1 MINKQEAQKKGLNI
15 IDSTKENNPL
25 KSMLEQN
32 FPDTLSEGQVSL
44 KAIATLLG
52 INPHSNTQGYELT
65 FTGKGLANTLYTTPV
80 EFELSEE
87 VERSKE
93 RESTQNS
100 IIIGDNLDVLK
111 ILKSAY
117 YEKIKMIYIDPPYN
131 TKSENFIYPDD
142 FRKDYRKILREVGLL
157 SLDDEGNEVE
167 SKTLQTFRNITGSR
181 SHSGWLSFMLPRLKL
196 ARDLLKED
204 GVIFISI
211 DDNEQAN
218 LKILCDEIFGEENFV
233 GTFCVENN
241 PKGRKNS
248 SYISLTN
255 DYCLVY
261 AKSKEVGGFCEN
273 IPKHSKEL
281 EVDEHNRVFSH
292 GRRVL
297 VGESSNKQ
305 AEFNSPKHYSVY
317 YKKQTSEM
325 RIFVEKNL
333 DDKRLELINQGYVRY
348 ISCRDEKFLEN
359 TYTQAKFLELFN
371 DGALIFKENTI
382 YEKDFNTHTRI
393 KSILTNMKYMSVS
406 KNGEFEVVFDY
417 KTETAGR
424 KLSGMGIP
432 FDMPKNVSF
441 LKTLITLIDEDDF
454 TVLDFFAGSG
464 TTAQAVMEL
473 NAEDGGN
480 RRFILVQLPEEI
492 KEDKNKT
499 AFDFVKNELGRS
511 EPKISDIT
519 IERVRRAGD
528 KLRNEKGAT
537 SNVDIGYRVYS
548 LGEKAKLSDE
558 GSIIPHSA
566 NITPAD
572 IARNLALFAG
582 KPLHTPLEEIV
593 ADKLFMCEDILCV
606 VGIDKEVEEKILEEK
621 NKAIFIDGY
630 GTYTLESFLNLNIPN
645 DERVSV
651 VY

>member
-1 MINKQEAQKKGLNI
+1 MINKQEAQKRGLNI

-93 RESTQNS
+93 RESTENS

-157 SLDDEGNEVE
+157 EIDEEGNEVE

-196 ARDLLKED
+196 AKDLLCED

-233 GTFCVENN
+233 SCFIWETK
-241 PKGRKNS
+241 KGAQGMTTQSHIVANHEF
-248 SYISLTN
+248 ILT
-255 DYCLVY
+255 Y
-261 AKSKEVGGFCEN
+261 AKAKDNF
-273 IPKHSKEL
+273 
-281 EVDEHNRVFSH
+281 
-292 GRRVL
+292 
-297 VGESSNKQ
+297 
-305 AEFNSPKHYSVY
+305 
-317 YKKQTSEM
+317 
-325 RIFVEKNL
+325 
-333 DDKRLELINQGYVRY
+333 
-348 ISCRDEKFLEN
+348 KFLGTKRDNEGFSNPDNDERGLWKRQYLQRLDQGLPTRTIVDPN
-359 TYTQAKFLELFN
+359 TNISYSFETPYSQEKL
-371 DGALIFKENTI
+371 DTWIKEN
-382 YEKDFNTHTRI
+382 RI
-393 KSILTNMKYMSVS
+393 LFP
-406 KNGEFEVVFDY
+406 KNGEGYPARKEFLNEY
-417 KTETAGR
+417 KNN
-424 KLSGMGIP
+424 KQ
-432 FDMPKNVSF
+432 
-441 LKTLITLIDEDDF
+441 LITSLGCYATKAGTEKLYALFDDVKIF
-454 TVLDFFAGSG
+454 TNPKPDTLLKFLLEITDTQNSIILDFFAGSG

-480 RRFILVQLPEEI
+480 RRFILVQLPEPI
-492 KEDKNKT
+492 NEDKNKT
-499 AFDFVKNELGRS
+499 AYDFVKNELGRD

-519 IERVRRAGD
+519 IERVNRAGD

-548 LGEKAKLSDE
+548 LGEKARLSDE

-566 NITPAD
+566 NITPQD

-593 ADKLFMCEDILCV
+593 ADKLFSCEDILCV

>member
-1 MINKQEAQKKGLNI
+1 MIDMQKAQQKGLNI
-15 IDSTKENNPL
+15 IDSTKQNNPL

-32 FPDTLSEGQVSL
+32 FPDTLSEGEVNL
-44 KAIATLLG
+44 KALAMLLG
-52 INPHSNTQGYELT
+52 LDPHSNTQGYELT
-65 FTGKGLANTLYTTPV
+65 FTGKGLANTLYTTPTD
-80 EFELSEE
+80 FELSEE
-87 VERSKE
+87 VEESKE
-93 RESTQNS
+93 RESTENS

-142 FRKDYRKILREVGLL
+142 FREDYKKILREVGLL
-157 SLDDEGNEVE
+157 SLDEEGKEVT
-167 SKTLQTFRNITGSR
+167 SKALQTFRNITGSR

-218 LKILCDEIFGEENFV
+218 LKILCDEIFGEENVEIYIWNLSDFEETSFTKTASKTVRFEHEYVVACFKNIKSLARFKEHRFV
-233 GTFCVENN
+233 DRDDFTNPDNDPRGAWMSGNISRNGITSTNGSKYYTITS
-241 PKGRKNS
+241 PKGVAYTRNWT
-248 SYISLTN
+248 I
-255 DYCLVY
+255 
-261 AKSKEVGGFCEN
+261 SKEEF
-273 IPKHSKEL
+273 IEL
-281 EVDEHNRVFSH
+281 ERDN
-292 GRRVL
+292 
-297 VGESSNKQ
+297 
-305 AEFNSPKHYSVY
+305 
-317 YKKQTSEM
+317 
-325 RIFVEKNL
+325 RIF
-333 DDKRLELINQGYVRY
+333 
-348 ISCRDEKFLEN
+348 FP
-359 TYTQAKFLELFN
+359 
-371 DGALIFKENTI
+371 
-382 YEKDFNTHTRI
+382 
-393 KSILTNMKYMSVS
+393 
-406 KNGEFEVVFDY
+406 KNGEGVPRLKIFQNEESYSIQSSIFSGL
-417 KTETAGR
+417 KTSVTGR
-424 KLSGMGIP
+424 KEILALFGQDIFS
-432 FDMPKNVSF
+432 FPKPTSF
-441 LKTLITLIDEDDF
+441 IRRFLEISTSTKDNDII
-454 TVLDFFAGSG
+454 LDFFAGSG

-473 NAEDGGN
+473 NSEDGGN

-499 AFDFVKNELGRS
+499 SYDFVKNELGRN

-519 IERVRRAGD
+519 IERVKRAGE
-528 KLRNEKGAT
+528 KLKNEGLVA
-537 SNVDIGYRVYS
+537 SSVDIGYRVYS

-582 KPLHTPLEEIV
+582 KPLHMPLEEIV

-606 VGIDKEVEEKILEEK
+606 VGIDKEVEEKILEDK
-621 NKAIFIDGY
+621 NRAIFVDGY

-645 DERVSV
+645 DERVNV

>member
-1 MINKQEAQKKGLNI
+1 MINKQEAQKRGLNI

-111 ILKSAY
+111 ILKSTY

-157 SLDDEGNEVE
+157 EIDEEGNEVE

-211 DDNEQAN
+211 DDNEQAQ

-233 GTFCVENN
+233 GDFIWYNKYTTSNDTDISYQHEHILCYSKTRSVFKLELLPRTEKQNKDYKN
-241 PKGRKNS
+241 RDNDPKGVWKPTPLHARSGNANS
-248 SYISLTN
+248 VYEIEFPNGIKWKAPQGRYPRYTKDSLMTFYENGELYFNSNGGVDKKTYLSQVRQGITCGTLWSY
-255 DYCLVY
+255 D
-261 AKSKEVGGFCEN
+261 EVG
-273 IPKHSKEL
+273 HT
-281 EVDEHNRVFSH
+281 H
-292 GRRVL
+292 GNN
-297 VGESSNKQ
+297 EEI
-305 AEFNSPKHYSVY
+305 AEIL
-317 YKKQTSEM
+317 KKG
-325 RIFVEKNL
+325 V
-333 DDKRLELINQGYVRY
+333 
-348 ISCRDEKFLEN
+348 
-359 TYTQAKFLELFN
+359 FN
-371 DGALIFKENTI
+371 DPKGTKLIKHI
-382 YEKDFNTHTRI
+382 LRI
-393 KSILTNMKYMSVS
+393 SSPEFDSI
-406 KNGEFEVVFDY
+406 
-417 KTETAGR
+417 
-424 KLSGMGIP
+424 I
-432 FDMPKNVSF
+432 
-441 LKTLITLIDEDDF
+441 
-454 TVLDFFAGSG
+454 LDFFAGSG

-473 NAEDGGN
+473 NTEDGGN
-480 RRFILVQLPEEI
+480 RRFILVQLPESIDES
-492 KEDKNKT
+492 KNKT
-499 AFDFVKNELGRS
+499 AYDFVKNELGRS

-519 IERVRRAGD
+519 IERVNRAGE
-528 KLRNEKGAT
+528 KLKSEGLVASST
-537 SNVDIGYRVYS
+537 DIGYRVYS
-548 LGEKAKLSDE
+548 LGEKARLSDE

-566 NITPAD
+566 NITPQD

-593 ADKLFMCEDILCV
+593 ADKLFSCEDILCV

>member
-1 MINKQEAQKKGLNI
+1 MLRNEPPTTWIKPNHSFN
-15 IDSTKENNPL
+15 STHPN
-25 KSMLEQN
+25 SQN
-32 FPDTLSEGQVSL
+32 FLI
-44 KAIATLLG
+44 K
-52 INPHSNTQGYELT
+52 
-65 FTGKGLANTLYTTPV
+65 
-80 EFELSEE
+80 
-87 VERSKE
+87 
-93 RESTQNS
+93 
-100 IIIGDNLDVLK
+100 GDNLEALK
-111 ILKSAY
+111 LLKNT
-117 YEKIKMIYIDPPYN
+117 YEKKIKMIYIDPPYN
-131 TKSENFIYPDD
+131 TGSDGFVYTDDYKYTPKKLSSLCGMSEEDCKKMLEYYSKGKNSHSAWLTFMYP
-142 FRKDYRKILREVGLL
+142 RL
-157 SLDDEGNEVE
+157 SLA
-167 SKTLQTFRNITGSR
+167 RN
-181 SHSGWLSFMLPRLKL
+181 
-196 ARDLLKED
+196 LLKED

-211 DDNEQAN
+211 DDNEQAQ
-218 LKILCDEIFGEENFV
+218 LKLLCDEIFGEENFV

-325 RIFVEKNL
+325 QIFVEKNL

-424 KLSGMGIP
+424 KLSRMGIP

-454 TVLDFFAGSG
+454 TILDFFAGSG

-473 NAEDGGN
+473 NAEDNGN
-480 RRFILVQLPEEI
+480 RRFILVQLPEVIDE
-492 KEDKNKT
+492 KRSKT
-499 AFDFVKNELGRS
+499 AYDFVKNTLGID

-519 IERVRRAGD
+519 QERIIRASKQIQEKYPEYQGDLGFKVFELEEIPSELAEIRQSNFEKVNHLLRDEEIEDLLDTQAILQSFCLYDGVP
-528 KLRNEKGAT
+528 
-537 SNVDIGYRVYS
+537 
-548 LGEKAKLSDE
+548 LGEKIEEVDLGGYGAYRYGNRLYLLHQGFETKHLQELLRRNDE
-558 GSIIPHSA
+558 DREFCVNQIVLLAYCFESA
-566 NITPAD
+566 RFRE
-572 IARNLALFAG
+572 IAEAIKYTSKKSSELAL
-582 KPLHTPLEEIV
+582 
-593 ADKLFMCEDILCV
+593 V
-606 VGIDKEVEEKILEEK
+606 VRG
-621 NKAIFIDGY
+621 
-630 GTYTLESFLNLNIPN
+630 
-645 DERVSV
+645 
-651 VY
+651 

>member
-1 MINKQEAQKKGLNI
+1 MIDKQKAQKKGLNI

-25 KSMLEQN
+25 KSMLERH
-32 FPDTLSEGQVSL
+32 FPDTLSEGEVNL
-44 KAIATLLG
+44 KALAMLLG
-52 INPHSNTQGYELT
+52 LNSDSNTQGYELT

-87 VERSKE
+87 IERSKE

-100 IIIGDNLDVLK
+100 ILIGDNLDVLK

-157 SLDDEGNEVE
+157 SLDEEGNEIE
-167 SKTLQTFRNITGSR
+167 SKELQTFRNITGSR

-196 ARDLLKED
+196 ARDLLKEE

-233 GTFCVENN
+233 ASVIWEKKYSPQNDAKWLSDNHDFIFIYA
-241 PKGRKNS
+241 KNKEQWKPILLPRTEKMNSRYKNIDNDIRGVWKS
-248 SYISLTN
+248 S
-255 DYCLVY
+255 DCLVKTY
-261 AKSKEVGGFCEN
+261 MKAYDYPIITPSGRVVTPPEGRCWMTSKENFQKLVDDNRIWFGENGDNVPSLKRFLSEVKQGLTPLTIWKYSEVG
-273 IPKHSKEL
+273 
-281 EVDEHNRVFSH
+281 HNQDAM
-292 GRRVL
+292 
-297 VGESSNKQ
+297 K
-305 AEFNSPKHYSVY
+305 
-317 YKKQTSEM
+317 
-325 RIFVEKNL
+325 
-333 DDKRLELINQGYVRY
+333 ELINLFEGKRIFDTPKPTKLLKHILK
-348 ISCRDEKFLEN
+348 ISSN
-359 TYTQAKFLELFN
+359 SN
-371 DGALIFKENTI
+371 DLI
-382 YEKDFNTHTRI
+382 
-393 KSILTNMKYMSVS
+393 
-406 KNGEFEVVFDY
+406 
-417 KTETAGR
+417 
-424 KLSGMGIP
+424 
-432 FDMPKNVSF
+432 
-441 LKTLITLIDEDDF
+441 
-454 TVLDFFAGSG
+454 LDFFAGSG

-480 RRFILVQLPEEI
+480 RRFILVQLPEKI
-492 KEDKNKT
+492 QEDKNKT
-499 AFDFVKNELGRS
+499 AYDFVKNELGRS

-519 IERVRRAGD
+519 IERVKRAGE
-528 KLRNEKGAT
+528 KLKGDGLVA
-537 SNVDIGYRVYS
+537 SSVDIGYRVYS
-548 LGEKAKLSDE
+548 LSQKARLSDE

-582 KPLHTPLEEIV
+582 KPLHIPLKEIV
-593 ADKLFMCEDILCV
+593 ADKLFVCEDILCV
-606 VGIDKEVEEKILEEK
+606 VGIDKEVESKILEEK

-645 DERVSV
+645 DERVNV

>member
-1 MINKQEAQKKGLNI
+1 MISKQEAQKRGLNI

-157 SLDDEGNEVE
+157 EIDEEGNEVE

-211 DDNEQAN
+211 DDNEQAQ

-233 GTFCVENN
+233 NCFIWRRKTGASDSKAISTITEYIFCYAKNIEFTSNVFN
-241 PKGRKNS
+241 KNS
-248 SYISLTN
+248 MSYDEKRYRFSDEYEERRGKYYPDNLDRGGIRYSDSLNYPIECPDGTLTYPN
-255 DYCLVY
+255 
-261 AKSKEVGGFCEN
+261 
-273 IPKHSKEL
+273 
-281 EVDEHNRVFSH
+281 
-292 GRRVL
+292 GRR
-297 VGESSNKQ
+297 
-305 AEFNSPKHYSVY
+305 EF
-317 YKKQTSEM
+317 
-325 RIFVEKNL
+325 
-333 DDKRLELINQGYVRY
+333 
-348 ISCRDEKFLEN
+348 
-359 TYTQAKFLELFN
+359 FN
-371 DGALIFKENTI
+371 DGWVWTWGKEKLEWGIKNGFIEFRKSKTKESGWAVCYKNYLKVDNKDNLIQRNAPHKNLI
-382 YEKDFNTHTRI
+382 LDVLNTHATLELNTLLGG
-393 KSILTNMKYMSVS
+393 K
-406 KNGEFEVVFDY
+406 VFDTP
-417 KTETAGR
+417 KPVDLIKFII
-424 KLSGMGIP
+424 KLIKMNNDI
-432 FDMPKNVSF
+432 
-441 LKTLITLIDEDDF
+441 I
-454 TVLDFFAGSG
+454 LDFFAGSG

-593 ADKLFMCEDILCV
+593 ADKLFSCEDILCV

>member
-233 GTFCVENN
+233 NCMPHLTKKAGKTSNN
-241 PKGRKNS
+241 ISNNHDYLLCYQKNN
-248 SYISLTN
+248 TN
-255 DYCLVY
+255 FSQIL
-261 AKSKEVGGFCEN
+261 
-273 IPKHSKEL
+273 
-281 EVDEHNRVFSH
+281 VDESEYNEQDDFYKERGGYKLNQPLDYDSLQYNPSLDYTISIDGKTFFAGQNEDLYKQRKLGKYSKKDWAWRWGKEKFEFGLKNGFIEIRGNRIYTKTYFRARISDKKPYKIEYIDRTKNV
-292 GRRVL
+292 
-297 VGESSNKQ
+297 SS
-305 AEFNSPKHYSVY
+305 
-317 YKKQTSEM
+317 
-325 RIFVEKNL
+325 I
-333 DDKRLELINQGYVRY
+333 ELINNQY
-348 ISCRDEKFLEN
+348 S
-359 TYTQAKFLELFN
+359 N
-371 DGALIFKENTI
+371 DMANKNLQEVF
-382 YEKDFNTHTRI
+382 
-393 KSILTNMKYMSVS
+393 S
-406 KNGEFEVVFDY
+406 KKNIFDY
-417 KTETAGR
+417 SKSTELLR
-424 KLSGMGIP
+424 
-432 FDMPKNVSF
+432 F
-441 LKTLITLIDEDDF
+441 LISQTLFEEYSDNI
-454 TVLDFFAGSG
+454 VLDFFAGSG

>member
-1 MINKQEAQKKGLNI
+1 MIDMQKAQQKGINI
-15 IDSTKENNPL
+15 IDSTKQNNPL

-32 FPDTLSEGQVSL
+32 FPDTLSEGEVNL
-44 KAIATLLG
+44 KALAMLLG
-52 INPHSNTQGYELT
+52 LDPHSNTQGYELT
-65 FTGKGLANTLYTTPV
+65 FTGKGLANTLYTTPTD
-80 EFELSEE
+80 FELSEE

-142 FRKDYRKILREVGLL
+142 FRKDYKKILREVGLL
-157 SLDDEGNEVE
+157 TIDEEGNEVE
-167 SKTLQTFRNITGSR
+167 SKALQTFRNITGSR

-218 LKILCDEIFGEENFV
+218 LKILCDEIFGEENTDIIIWRKSGV
-233 GTFCVENN
+233 G
-241 PKGRKNS
+241 
-248 SYISLTN
+248 
-255 DYCLVY
+255 
-261 AKSKEVGGFCEN
+261 
-273 IPKHSKEL
+273 
-281 EVDEHNRVFSH
+281 
-292 GRRVL
+292 
-297 VGESSNKQ
+297 
-305 AEFNSPKHYSVY
+305 
-317 YKKQTSEM
+317 
-325 RIFVEKNL
+325 
-333 DDKRLELINQGYVRY
+333 
-348 ISCRDEKFLEN
+348 RDGK
-359 TYTQAKFLELFN
+359 
-371 DGALIFKENTI
+371 
-382 YEKDFNTHTRI
+382 
-393 KSILTNMKYMSVS
+393 M
-406 KNGEFEVVFDY
+406 
-417 KTETAGR
+417 
-424 KLSGMGIP
+424 
-432 FDMPKNVSF
+432 KNVSTFRKDHEYIVVCFKNITKLNRSFEIPNWVNSYDNPDNDPRGAYKPGSISRREDASDPNHKNFYSVISPSGKIFERQFDCSKEEFEKLNEDKRIYWGKNGDSVPSIKIFENEPRETNTSSLFDSNDMTTTKGTNDFGAIMNFSDAEF
-441 LKTLITLIDEDDF
+441 LIAKEMRPKPIALLKKLVHIGTNQNDI
-454 TVLDFFAGSG
+454 VLDFFAGTG

-499 AFDFVKNELGRS
+499 AYDFVKNELGKAD
-511 EPKISDIT
+511 PKISDIT
-519 IERVRRAGD
+519 IERVNRAGE
-528 KLRNEKGAT
+528 KLKSEGLVA
-537 SNVDIGYRVYS
+537 SSVDIGYRVYS
-548 LGEKAKLSDE
+548 LGEKARLSDE

-582 KPLHTPLEEIV
+582 KPLHIPLEEIV
-593 ADKLFMCEDILCV
+593 ADKLFVCEDVLCV
-606 VGIDKEVEEKILEEK
+606 VGIDKEVEEKILEDK
-621 NKAIFIDGY
+621 NRAIFIDGY

-645 DERVSV
+645 DERVNV

>member
-1 MINKQEAQKKGLNI
+1 MIDKQKAQQKGLNI
-15 IDSTKENNPL
+15 IDSTKQNNPL

-32 FPDTLSEGQVSL
+32 FPDTLSEGEVNL
-44 KAIATLLG
+44 KALAMLLG
-52 INPHSNTQGYELT
+52 LDPHSNTQGYELT
-65 FTGKGLANTLYTTPV
+65 FTGKGLANTLYTTPT

-93 RESTQNS
+93 RESTENS

-157 SLDDEGNEVE
+157 ELDEEGNEVE
-167 SKTLQTFRNITGSR
+167 SKALQTFRNITGSR

-218 LKILCDEIFGEENFV
+218 LKILCDEIFGEENVEIYIWNLSDFEETSFTKTASKTVRFEHEYVVACFKNIKSLARFKEHRFV
-233 GTFCVENN
+233 DRDDFTNPDNDPRGAWMSGNISRNGITSTNGSKYYTITS
-241 PKGRKNS
+241 PKGVAYTRNWT
-248 SYISLTN
+248 I
-255 DYCLVY
+255 
-261 AKSKEVGGFCEN
+261 SKEEF
-273 IPKHSKEL
+273 IEL
-281 EVDEHNRVFSH
+281 ERDN
-292 GRRVL
+292 
-297 VGESSNKQ
+297 
-305 AEFNSPKHYSVY
+305 
-317 YKKQTSEM
+317 
-325 RIFVEKNL
+325 RIF
-333 DDKRLELINQGYVRY
+333 
-348 ISCRDEKFLEN
+348 FP
-359 TYTQAKFLELFN
+359 
-371 DGALIFKENTI
+371 
-382 YEKDFNTHTRI
+382 
-393 KSILTNMKYMSVS
+393 
-406 KNGEFEVVFDY
+406 KNGEGVPRLKIFQNEESYSIQSSIFSGL
-417 KTETAGR
+417 KTSVTGR
-424 KLSGMGIP
+424 KEILALFGQDIFS
-432 FDMPKNVSF
+432 FPKPTSF
-441 LKTLITLIDEDDF
+441 IRRFLEISTSTKDNDII
-454 TVLDFFAGSG
+454 LDFFAGSG

-480 RRFILVQLPEEI
+480 RHFILVQLPEEI

-499 AFDFVKNELGRS
+499 AYDFVKNELGRN

-519 IERVRRAGD
+519 IERVKRAGE
-528 KLRNEKGAT
+528 KLKSEGLVA
-537 SNVDIGYRVYS
+537 SSVDIGYRVYS
-548 LGEKAKLSDE
+548 LSQKARLSDE

-566 NITPAD
+566 NITPTD

-582 KPLHTPLEEIV
+582 KPLHIPLEEIV
-593 ADKLFMCEDILCV
+593 ADKLFMCEDILCI
-606 VGIDKEVEEKILEEK
+606 VGIDKEVEEKILEDK
-621 NKAIFIDGY
+621 NRAILIDGY

-645 DERVSV
+645 DERVNV